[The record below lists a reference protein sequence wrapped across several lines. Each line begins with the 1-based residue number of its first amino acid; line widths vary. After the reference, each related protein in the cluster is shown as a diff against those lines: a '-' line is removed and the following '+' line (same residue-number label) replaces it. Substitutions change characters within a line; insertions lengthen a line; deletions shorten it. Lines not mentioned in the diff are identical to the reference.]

1 MLPML
6 RCKRL
11 TRYHSKHGNHVHV
24 RPRLSML
31 PILSYLQD
39 IVFYLS
45 TVPRFHFFTKRFRPA
60 HVPETSSV
68 VRNTMF
74 LAALMSRFHMIPP
87 KIVAGPD
94 SRSADQTLE
103 KLSNR
108 MDTSG
113 LFISYGK
120 GSIWMTYFLIKSR
133 KSKQGK
139 REFKSMAV

>member
-1 MLPML
+1 
-6 RCKRL
+6 
-11 TRYHSKHGNHVHV
+11 
-24 RPRLSML
+24 
-31 PILSYLQD
+31 
-39 IVFYLS
+39 
-45 TVPRFHFFTKRFRPA
+45 
-60 HVPETSSV
+60 
-68 VRNTMF
+68 
-74 LAALMSRFHMIPP
+74 
-87 KIVAGPD
+87 
-94 SRSADQTLE
+94 LE